1 MPTSG
6 PSLMLTVP
14 AIALALAALV
24 DAPAAEAATCKG
36 VRQGQSSAPASLSAA
51 KANARALWA
60 NSVASSYGS
69 IWANW
74 SYAKNRSY
82 DCRPMHKQVSC
93 RAIAR
98 PCIASP
104 GGLTR

>member
-1 MPTSG
+1 
-6 PSLMLTVP
+6 MLEFRALLKLTLT
-14 AIALALAALV
+14 ALALALPALLAA
-24 DAPAAEAATCKG
+24 APAEAGTCKG
-36 VRQGQSSAPASLSAA
+36 VRQGQSSAPASVSAA

-60 NSVASSYGS
+60 SSVASSYGA

-74 SYAKNRSY
+74 SHAKNRGY

-98 PCIASP
+98 PCIAGP

>member
-1 MPTSG
+1 MPTSRT
-6 PSLMLTVP
+6 SLMLTVP

-24 DAPAAEAATCKG
+24 DTPAANAATCKG

-60 NSVASSYGS
+60 SSVASSYGA

-74 SYAKNRSY
+74 SHAKNRGY

-98 PCIASP
+98 PCIAGP